1 MIVAAQGAHAFE
13 PVEAAQPEADAG
25 RAVEAAQPE
34 ADAGRAVEAA
44 QPEAVNRSVAVHQ
57 PVAVRLD
64 RSGATLAADVRTAG
78 SLWARFMGLMGRRGL
93 APGEGLWLP
102 TDASIH
108 MLFMRFPI
116 DAVFLAPAGG
126 GSPVPGTSGDRSAA
140 RPPDATDDAWRVV
153 AVRERLRQWTGVVW
167 FVRGARGCLE
177 LEAGA
182 TARVG
187 LRAGDILRFETRPEG
202 TGAPGASVEA

>member
-1 MIVAAQGAHAFE
+1 MS
-13 PVEAAQPEADAG
+13 ADAG
-25 RAVEAAQPE
+25 
-34 ADAGRAVEAA
+34 
-44 QPEAVNRSVAVHQ
+44 Q
-57 PVAVRLD
+57 PVAARVE
-64 RSGATLAADVRTAG
+64 RSGASLATDVQTAR

-116 DAVFLAPAGG
+116 DAVFLAPADGAG
-126 GSPVPGTSGDRSAA
+126 RG
-140 RPPDATDDAWRVV
+140 AWRVV
-153 AVRERLRQWTGVVW
+153 AIRERLRPWTGVVW

-182 TARVG
+182 AARVG
-187 LRAGDILRFETRPEG
+187 LRAGDTVRFG
-202 TGAPGASVEA
+202 TGSEGSPGPGTARSA

>member
-1 MIVAAQGAHAFE
+1 MTTTDPREKARQPIQARW
-13 PVEAAQPEADAG
+13 PVVG
-25 RAVEAAQPE
+25 
-34 ADAGRAVEAA
+34 G
-44 QPEAVNRSVAVHQ
+44 RSVAAHQ
-57 PVAVRLD
+57 PVTVRVEG
-64 RSGATLAADVRTAG
+64 SGEALATDVRTAG
-78 SLWARFMGLMGRRGL
+78 SLWARFRGLMGRRGL

-126 GSPVPGTSGDRSAA
+126 GSPVRGAGGDRSAA

-182 TARVG
+182 AARVG